1 MMTASTASHR
11 VGVTLAPPSSQ
22 VRQNW
27 YLVTIDDAG
36 VKIGCTAIFPETDR
50 DIVDGRMRLDGQAV
64 FVTVD
69 GSGGDEG
76 YIADLNNPGAE
87 PVPGVPSLVMDPDW
101 RVYANRAGA

>member
-1 MMTASTASHR
+1 M
-11 VGVTLAPPSSQ
+11 TLAPPSSQ